1 MLTLTLPW
9 RNQEGE
15 EFGLEGYTTDSNVVL
30 SSAVARTA
38 VVTGA
43 AAGMAASGLQ
53 KTSISC
59 QSRGRKTS
67 VGVGIPG
74 IVASAS
80 ISLLHHHLLFFSAP
94 HEQQQK
100 SGKDE
105 EYDVHDAERERGLQ
119 HGACLI
125 HRERERVIAADP
137 ARRQRNVEILGVG
150 EVGAVGFGNVAQF
163 VHACNQRARKAQV
176 DEGDEEGRSA
186 CGFSSEQGGNRPDG
200 AQNRGYEENS
210 VGNVSC

>member
-1 MLTLTLPW
+1 MKNQVNVSHILGMNSWQSAMLTLTLPW

-43 AAGMAASGLQ
+43 AAGMAAS
-53 KTSISC
+53 
-59 QSRGRKTS
+59 
-67 VGVGIPG
+67 G

-200 AQNRGYEENS
+200 AQNRGYEEN
-210 VGNVSC
+210 